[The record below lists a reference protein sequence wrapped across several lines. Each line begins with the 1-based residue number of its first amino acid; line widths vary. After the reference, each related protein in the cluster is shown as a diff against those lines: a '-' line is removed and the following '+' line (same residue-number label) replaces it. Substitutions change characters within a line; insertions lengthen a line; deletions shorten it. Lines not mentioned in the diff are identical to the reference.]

1 MKGGDDEG
9 SIRFV
14 LRKASMLRHPL
25 GIQWHFGGMFR
36 EGRDIAPLFIE
47 SQRRRHAGDVTW
59 QPHSAYKN
67 AFDSHDPNFRSI

>member
-47 SQRRRHAGDVTW
+47 EPETQTCR
-59 QPHSAYKN
+59 
-67 AFDSHDPNFRSI
+67 